1 VPKLHLAKVVS
12 KPFQENTYIAWL
24 DDRHD
29 CLVVDPGLEP
39 QKILDLLD
47 AKGLIPAALL
57 NTHGHSDH
65 IAGNEAMKARWPIC
79 PLVIGLREIPK
90 LSDPEQNMSAQFG
103 LSLVSPP
110 ADVAVEDGDLYQA
123 AGFELLVREIPGHS
137 SGHVVFV
144 WQAGSPPV
152 VFGGD
157 VLFAG
162 SVGRTDAMVGGN
174 FAQLAAGIR
183 QKLYT
188 LPEETI
194 VLPGHGA
201 PTTVG
206 EEMRTNPFV
215 AAVGD
220 ADPE

>member
-1 VPKLHLAKVVS
+1 VPRIQLATVVS
-12 KPFQENTYIAWL
+12 RPFQENTYVAWL
-24 DDRHD
+24 EGRHD

-39 QKILDLLD
+39 QRIMAVLD
-47 AKGLIPAALL
+47 AKGLTPAAIL

-65 IAGNEAMKARWPIC
+65 IAGNTAMKQRWPEC
-79 PLVIGLREIPK
+79 PLVIGLHEIPK
-90 LSDPEQNMSAQFG
+90 LSDPEKNMSAQFG

-110 ADVAVEDGDLYQA
+110 ADVAVEEGDIYQA
-123 AGFELLVREIPGHS
+123 GGFDLLVREIPGHS

-144 WQAGSPPV
+144 WQAGTPPV

-162 SVGRTDAMVGGN
+162 SVGRTDDMVGGN

-194 VLPGHGA
+194 VLPGHGD
-201 PTTVG
+201 PTTIG
-206 EEMRTNPFV
+206 QEMRTNPFV
-215 AAVGD
+215 PGDTDAAQQ
-220 ADPE
+220 